1 MNSRQASLGYRVRDS
16 AVKWGGGGTQVK
28 QHKESVCS
36 LLSRLRVLLTRFTA
50 VLKNAAL
57 QMGDKYRKNTPK
69 RQPEKQR
76 LKVCG
81 QGSCPTQAIT
91 LCNPGR
97 SHTAAHPDT
106 GPRGHTPSVP
116 LTSAAPVLT
125 LPGFWESL
133 CWGLSEEHHTRAG
146 TPEGHWGSISSLLS
160 RSASN
165 ED

>member
-1 MNSRQASLGYRVRDS
+1 MNSRPASLGYRVRDS
-16 AVKWGGGGTQVK
+16 AVKWGGGTQVK
-28 QHKESVCS
+28 QHKQESVCS

-106 GPRGHTPSVP
+106 GPRRAHTFSAPNLSSTGAHTARLLGVP
-116 LTSAAPVLT
+116 LL
-125 LPGFWESL
+125 GIE
-133 CWGLSEEHHTRAG
+133 
-146 TPEGHWGSISSLLS
+146 
-160 RSASN
+160 
-165 ED
+165 